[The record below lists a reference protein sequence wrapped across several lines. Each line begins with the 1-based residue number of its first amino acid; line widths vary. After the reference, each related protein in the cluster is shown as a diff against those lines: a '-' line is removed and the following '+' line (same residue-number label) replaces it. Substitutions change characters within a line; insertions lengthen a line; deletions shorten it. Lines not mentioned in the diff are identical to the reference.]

1 MNSEYG
7 SSSSTHV
14 RANTAD
20 PAGPWRVPRS
30 NQSRNIKGAQ
40 AKSSHAADVE
50 NVQKTNRELNESSIE
65 N

>member
-30 NQSRNIKGAQ
+30 NQSENIKGAQ
-40 AKSSHAADVE
+40 AKPSHAT
-50 NVQKTNRELNESSIE
+50 NVKKIQNKNVS
-65 N
+65 